1 MTYKNNKI
9 VLLLPVLIV
18 VFLFSGCD
26 THKDE
31 RGSLLKQKNEVEAEI
46 VRLKSQYS
54 QTSQNIESLASEI
67 NNQTESLQQHTNR
80 HTKFKDDLAGYVLEH
95 KLATLAVIAAGG
107 GAATILNENLDED
120 TKSTLAVV
128 VIIGAVYCVSN
139 YEECADVTS
148 KILYYG
154 SQIDSEAKTITK
166 LKSDI
171 SVSRAALEK
180 NKQNLAALSK
190 TTDEKTI
197 SRNSLQEKH
206 DSLLCK
212 FCF

>member
-1 MTYKNNKI
+1 MTYKNKK
-9 VLLLPVLIV
+9 VVFLLSALFV

-31 RGSLLKQKNEVEAEI
+31 RATLLKQKNDLEAEI
-46 VRLKSQYS
+46 VRLKSQQS
-54 QTSQNIESLASEI
+54 QTSQNIESLTSEI

-95 KLATLAVIAAGG
+95 KLATLAVIAVGG
-107 GAATILNENLDED
+107 GAASVVNENLDED
-120 TKSTLAVV
+120 TKSTLAVAG
-128 VIIGAVYCVSN
+128 IIGAIYCISN
-139 YEECADVTS
+139 YEECGDVTT

-154 SQIDSEAKTITK
+154 SQIDSEEKTITK

-171 SVSRAALEK
+171 SGSQSSLEK
-180 NKQNLAALSK
+180 NKQNLASLSK
-190 TTDEKTI
+190 TIDEKTI
-197 SRNSLQEKH
+197 SRNSFQEKH
-206 DSLLCK
+206 DALLCK